1 MSLENKQ
8 IVTRFAPSPTGF
20 LHIGGARSALFNYFF
35 SKQKKGKIVLRIEDT
50 DTERNK
56 EEYTQA
62 IIDGFKWL
70 DINFD
75 DTKRQSDN
83 FPIHKKYLEKMIA
96 DGHAYI
102 SKTNIEEL
110 EEAKKEG
117 KILREEVVRFKNPNK
132 EITFTDMIR
141 GEVKVDTTD
150 LGDFVIAKSLEEPV
164 FHLSNVI
171 DDILMNITHIIRG
184 EEHLANTPRQI
195 LIWEAIGEKERPIYA
210 HIPLILSTEREKL
223 SKRKHGET
231 VSIAFYENNGYLK
244 DAFINFIAFLGWNP
258 GGEREIYSLEE
269 MANLFDISKVQKG
282 GAVFN
287 VEKLNWFNKE
297 YIKMQTKEEQIE
309 SIKKYLPN
317 IEKYSNSLLE
327 KLHPILIERISF
339 YGELKNMHKVGEFDY
354 YLNTPIFD
362 NRNEEANIE
371 KVIWKKSDKENT
383 VLNLNLIKDILEIN
397 KEIKTEDSE
406 SFEKIWNE
414 IYKLAEEKGK
424 GDVLWP
430 LRYSLSGKEKSP
442 DPKSLLYILGI
453 KESILRVD
461 NSIIGLSK

>member
-1 MSLENKQ
+1 M
-8 IVTRFAPSPTGF
+8 
-20 LHIGGARSALFNYFF
+20 
-35 SKQKKGKIVLRIEDT
+35 
-50 DTERNK
+50 
-56 EEYTQA
+56 
-62 IIDGFKWL
+62 
-70 DINFD
+70 
-75 DTKRQSDN
+75 
-83 FPIHKKYLEKMIA
+83 
-96 DGHAYI
+96 
-102 SKTNIEEL
+102 
-110 EEAKKEG
+110 
-117 KILREEVVRFKNPNK
+117 
-132 EITFTDMIR
+132 
-141 GEVKVDTTD
+141 
-150 LGDFVIAKSLEEPV
+150 
-164 FHLSNVI
+164 
-171 DDILMNITHIIRG
+171 
-184 EEHLANTPRQI
+184 
-195 LIWEAIGEKERPIYA
+195 
-210 HIPLILSTEREKL
+210 
-223 SKRKHGET
+223 
-231 VSIAFYENNGYLK
+231 
-244 DAFINFIAFLGWNP
+244 GWNP